1 MTRAIAHVMGT
12 RQIDLDIDALNIGV
26 TRHYAT
32 LDELLEELGNARIW
46 GGLHY
51 RFSTE
56 AGLRIADRVVNQN
69 LRHNFRLL

>member
-12 RQIDLDIDALNIGV
+12 DHIELDIDALNTGE

-51 RFSTE
+51 RFSTD
-56 AGLRIADRVVNQN
+56 AGLRISDRVVNLN